1 MNCTDKT
8 FFKNSTFQVLRF
20 SLVSAA
26 YLCRMKITTAIF
38 DMDGLLIDSEPL
50 WEEAGAELLQ
60 TYGITLTS
68 EQYQSSTGLRTR
80 EWITHWFNYFHIDKK
95 HTEYAI
101 VQIIRTAIE
110 KIKAN
115 GAGMPGVSEIFSFFK
130 NEGITMAIATS
141 SPLQLVDIVVDKLN
155 IGKYL
160 SCMVSAEDLPY
171 GKPHP
176 AVYLDCA
183 ARLNEDP
190 SHCICFEDSFNG
202 MIAVKAARM
211 KCVIIPAPHVHHQ
224 NKWDAADLKLK
235 SLLDFGQIQLKEFN
249 SK

>member
-1 MNCTDKT
+1 
-8 FFKNSTFQVLRF
+8 
-20 SLVSAA
+20 
-26 YLCRMKITTAIF
+26 MKPLNRPLIFAGMKVTTAIF

-50 WEEAGAELLQ
+50 WEEAGAELLRS
-60 TYGITLTS
+60 YGITLTP

-80 EWITHWFNYFHIDKK
+80 EWIVHWFNYFQVDNK
-95 HTEYAI
+95 HTDYAI
-101 VQIIRTAIE
+101 DQIIRTAIE
-110 KIKAN
+110 KI
-115 GAGMPGVSEIFSFFK
+115 GARGVGMPGVPEIFSFLK
-130 NEGITMAIATS
+130 DEGITMAIATS

-160 SCMVSAEDLPY
+160 SCMVSAEELPY

-183 ARLNEDP
+183 TRLGADP
-190 SHCICFEDSFNG
+190 SDCICFEDSFNG

-224 NKWDAADLKLK
+224 NKWDAADLKLR
-235 SLLDFGQIQLKEFN
+235 SLLEFGRQELELLAQ
-249 SK
+249 